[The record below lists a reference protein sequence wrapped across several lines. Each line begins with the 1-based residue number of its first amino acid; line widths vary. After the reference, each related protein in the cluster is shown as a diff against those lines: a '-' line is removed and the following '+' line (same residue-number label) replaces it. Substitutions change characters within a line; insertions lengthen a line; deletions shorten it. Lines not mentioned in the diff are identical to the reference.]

1 MNRSGPFVV
10 MKKSSNKAEGS
21 TDRSVPIAPS
31 DFEEEGLEVQS
42 LRPFGVGLDVHRLF
56 IQVSVI
62 VKRDNRYYEY
72 QKEFKTTWDDVCKA
86 KEWVVSTIETKSNP
100 PVKIDDSVPFRY
112 CLEST
117 GQYHEIVLR
126 AWLGE
131 PELINPLLAGATLK
145 KSDIADATK
154 LARMSLSGVWRTYYV
169 PSDDIRELRALIA
182 ERSNYGLFLP

>member
-1 MNRSGPFVV
+1 
-10 MKKSSNKAEGS
+10 MKKNSIMAQGS
-21 TDRSVPIAPS
+21 DDRSIQIAAS

-62 VKRDNRYYEY
+62 VKKDNRYYEY

-86 KEWVVSTIETKSNP
+86 KEWVISTIEAKSVP

-126 AWLGE
+126 SWLGE

-145 KSDIADATK
+145 KTDYLINNDVTSTSGKNKKAQELGIPILSEEAFLELAGAEHAD
-154 LARMSLSGVWRTYYV
+154 
-169 PSDDIRELRALIA
+169 
-182 ERSNYGLFLP
+182 